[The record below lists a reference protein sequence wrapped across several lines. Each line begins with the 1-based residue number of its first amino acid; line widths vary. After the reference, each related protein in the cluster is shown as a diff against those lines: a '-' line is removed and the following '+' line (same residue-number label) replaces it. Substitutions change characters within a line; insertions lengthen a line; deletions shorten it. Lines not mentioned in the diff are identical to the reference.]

1 MGDPFLSKRLM
12 MKRKEKINLLNKAK
26 DGNELI
32 LIAYAIVVSQTKRK

>member
-1 MGDPFLSKRLM
+1 M
-12 MKRKEKINLLNKAK
+12 MKRKEKNNLLNKAK

>member
-1 MGDPFLSKRLM
+1 M
-12 MKRKEKINLLNKAK
+12 MKRKEQINLLNKAK

>member
-1 MGDPFLSKRLM
+1 M

>member
-1 MGDPFLSKRLM
+1 